1 MEIREDMVVEEEV
14 SEGEVET
21 ENTAP
26 VAPTPAAAP
35 LPPLQDHPA
44 AVHQPD
50 ESLNEQR
57 YYLNYLSLLLPL
69 QHLQYKIYTFQSS

>member
-57 YYLNYLSLLLPL
+57 YNYSCSVL
-69 QHLQYKIYTFQSS
+69 